1 MTRSSVKCTLSGI
14 GSFKEDQ
21 KTKTLNMPELIPVIK
36 KDEIDSKVAEVARRI
51 SNDYKNSELV
61 LVGVLKG
68 AFVFMSDLMRRLTIP
83 VQIDFICAS
92 SYGSGTSTS
101 GDIKLTKELG
111 IDIYNKDVLIVEDII
126 DTGLTLAYLIE
137 YLKSF
142 SPKSIGICAML
153 DKRERR
159 RTDIKIDYS
168 CHVVEDGFLVGY
180 GLDYAENYRN
190 LPEIYHLKL

>member
-1 MTRSSVKCTLSGI
+1 
-14 GSFKEDQ
+14 
-21 KTKTLNMPELIPVIK
+21 MPELIPIIK
-36 KDEIDSKVAEVARRI
+36 KDTIDRKVDEIARKI
-51 SNDYKNSELV
+51 SNDYKDSELV
-61 LVGVLKG
+61 LVGILKG

-83 VQIDFICAS
+83 VQVDFICAS

-101 GDIKLTKELG
+101 GNITLTKELG
-111 IDIYNKDVLIVEDII
+111 IDIHNKHVLIVEDII

-142 SPKSIGICAML
+142 GPKSIAVCTLL

-159 RTDIKIDYS
+159 RTEIRIDYS
-168 CHVVEDGFLVGY
+168 CLVVEEGFLVGY

>member
-1 MTRSSVKCTLSGI
+1 
-14 GSFKEDQ
+14 
-21 KTKTLNMPELIPVIK
+21 MPELIPIIK
-36 KDEIDSKVAEVARRI
+36 KDAIERKVAEVARKI
-51 SNDYKNSELV
+51 SGDYKDSELV
-61 LVGVLKG
+61 MVGILKG
-68 AFVFMSDLMRRLTIP
+68 AFVFMSDLMRCLTIP

-101 GDIKLTKELG
+101 GNIKLTKELN

-142 SPKSIGICAML
+142 GSKSISICTML

-159 RTDIKIDYS
+159 RADIKIDYS
-168 CHVVEDGFLVGY
+168 CYVVEDSFLVGY

>member
-1 MTRSSVKCTLSGI
+1 
-14 GSFKEDQ
+14 
-21 KTKTLNMPELIPVIK
+21 MPELIPVIK
-36 KDEIDSKVAEVARRI
+36 KDTIDRIVAEIACRI
-51 SNDYKNSELV
+51 SNDYKDSELV
-61 LVGVLKG
+61 LIGILKG

-83 VQIDFICAS
+83 VKVDFICAS

-101 GDIKLTKELG
+101 GNIKLTKELG

-126 DTGLTLAYLIE
+126 DTGLTLAHLIE

-142 SPKSIGICAML
+142 GPKSLGVCAML

-159 RTDIKIDYS
+159 RADIKIDYS
-168 CHVVEDGFLVGY
+168 GCVVEEGFLVGY

>member
-1 MTRSSVKCTLSGI
+1 
-14 GSFKEDQ
+14 
-21 KTKTLNMPELIPVIK
+21 MPELIPVLR

-51 SNDYKNSELV
+51 STDYKNSEPV

-83 VQIDFICAS
+83 VQIDFVCAS
-92 SYGSGTSTS
+92 SYGKGTSTS
-101 GDIKLTKELG
+101 GNIKLIKELG
-111 IDIYNKDVLIVEDII
+111 IDIYEKDVLIVEDIV

-142 SPKSIGICAML
+142 GPKSVGVCAML
-153 DKRERR
+153 DKLERR
-159 RTDIKIDYS
+159 GIDIRIDYS
-168 CHVVEDGFLVGY
+168 CHVVKEGFLVGY

-190 LPEIYHLKL
+190 LPEIYHLKF

>member
-1 MTRSSVKCTLSGI
+1 
-14 GSFKEDQ
+14 
-21 KTKTLNMPELIPVIK
+21 MPELIPVIK
-36 KDEIDSKVAEVARRI
+36 KDAIDRKIAEIARRI
-51 SNDYKNSELV
+51 SDDYKDSEIV
-61 LVGVLKG
+61 LIGILKG
-68 AFVFMSDLMRRLTIP
+68 AFVFMSDLMRHLTIP

-101 GDIKLTKELG
+101 GNIKLTKELG
-111 IDIYNKDVLIVEDII
+111 IDIHNRDVVIVEDII
-126 DTGLTLAYLIE
+126 DTGHTLAYLIE

-142 SPKSIGICAML
+142 RPKSIRLCSML

-159 RTDIKIDYS
+159 GVDIKIDYS
-168 CHVVEDGFLVGY
+168 CFIVEEGFLVGY

>member
-1 MTRSSVKCTLSGI
+1 
-14 GSFKEDQ
+14 
-21 KTKTLNMPELIPVIK
+21 MPELIPVIK

-51 SNDYKNSELV
+51 SNDYKDSELI
-61 LVGVLKG
+61 LVGILKG
-68 AFVFMSDLMRRLTIP
+68 AFVFMSDLMRRLTIQ
-83 VQIDFICAS
+83 VQTDFICAS
-92 SYGSGTSTS
+92 SYGSETSTA
-101 GDIKLTKELG
+101 GNIKLTKELG
-111 IDIYNKDVLIVEDII
+111 IDIQNKDVLIVEDII
-126 DTGLTLAYLIE
+126 DTGLTLAYIIE

-142 SPKSIGICAML
+142 GPKSISVCALL

-159 RTDIKIDYS
+159 RVDIKINYS

>member
-1 MTRSSVKCTLSGI
+1 
-14 GSFKEDQ
+14 
-21 KTKTLNMPELIPVIK
+21 MPELIPVIK
-36 KDEIDSKVAEVARRI
+36 KDEIESKIVDIARRI
-51 SNDYKNSELV
+51 SNDYKDSELI
-61 LVGVLKG
+61 LVGILKG

-92 SYGSGTSTS
+92 SYGSGTSNS

-111 IDIYNKDVLIVEDII
+111 IDICNKDVLIVEDII
-126 DTGLTLAYLIE
+126 DTGSTLLYLIE

-142 SPKSIGICAML
+142 GPKSISVCAML

-159 RTDIKIDYS
+159 GTDIKIDYS